1 MTTIPPIPTTQ
12 GANANGQGGRPMKT
26 AIPWLLFVLSL
37 AFNVFFA
44 VGYFQTQSAGA
55 AKPKFEERARQFAAK
70 LDLDADQMA
79 VAESMIKEMAE
90 AKAKSR
96 LAHRP
101 LYERFLAEVRK
112 PEPDEKVLAEFA
124 QFDRRAETRKLLV
137 QQMRQFMS
145 KLRPEQQ
152 ETVVTLCLESYDK
165 PR

>member
-37 AFNVFFA
+37 AFNVFF
-44 VGYFQTQSAGA
+44 VTGYFQTQSAGA
-55 AKPKFEERARQFAAK
+55 AKPPFVEQARQFAAK

-79 VAESMIKEMAE
+79 LAESMIAEMAE

-96 LAHRP
+96 REYRP
-101 LYERFLAEVRK
+101 RYERFLAEIRK
-112 PEPDEKVLAEFA
+112 PEPDEKVLTEFA
-124 QFDRRAETRKLLV
+124 EHDRRAETRKLLARH
-137 QQMRQFMS
+137 MRQFVS
-145 KLRPEQQ
+145 QLRPEQQ
-152 ETVVTLCLESYDK
+152 ENFVKLCLESYDG